1 LEYSL
6 GTLHSF
12 PSEAP
17 VFVAF
22 PSFLFLTSVRT
33 SAAQVLNESACLG
46 QPLQQTTSCAV
57 DALII
62 IFPTQQ
68 FRLSSSPRLSPFGS
82 ILGHTFTMKNTS
94 TTSLGMALLLVTSV
108 RRLSTV
114 LPTNPNTQQV
124 VADAGMNLHNNN
136 IALNVRG
143 RRIEDLVYGIDR
155 SQEKDARDVN
165 AQRQGSSQGLGPI
178 LASDIN
184 TSNIGGDLANQLAA
198 GIGQGAVPVDP
209 NTNNIGGNLANQAAG
224 VVGPQPATAVNAPG
238 NAPPLPP
245 AGLAPPAGEAI
256 PPPPPAGLAPPP
268 GEAPAGPLA
277 NEARPAPP
285 AQLAPPPVLQ
295 PIGTGDLDTT
305 NIGGDLA
312 NQIAGG
318 GAKPIEQAQ
327 AEATGK
333 DAGVAIEVKQ
343 TTIVLPNG
351 QQIVTEIVQP
361 KPQGQETAAPPA
373 QTQAPAASPPA
384 PPAEAQPTQAPEQ
397 APVSSIAASKNATV
411 CSLHLFKWYH

>member
-1 LEYSL
+1 
-6 GTLHSF
+6 
-12 PSEAP
+12 
-17 VFVAF
+17 
-22 PSFLFLTSVRT
+22 
-33 SAAQVLNESACLG
+33 
-46 QPLQQTTSCAV
+46 
-57 DALII
+57 
-62 IFPTQQ
+62 
-68 FRLSSSPRLSPFGS
+68 
-82 ILGHTFTMKNTS
+82 MKNTT
-94 TTSLGMALLLVTSV
+94 TTSLSVALLLITSV
-108 RRLSTV
+108 RRLSTA

-136 IALNVRG
+136 IALDVRG

-198 GIGQGAVPVDP
+198 GVGQGAVPVDF

-224 VVGPQPATAVNAPG
+224 VVGPQPATEVNGPGNATAVNAPG

-245 AGLAPPAGEAI
+245 AGLAPPTGEALPPASPPPPGLAPPAGEASAAGANLIAGAI

-285 AQLAPPPVLQ
+285 AQQAPPPVLQ

-312 NQIAGG
+312 NQVAGG
-318 GAKPIEQAQ
+318 GAKPIEQTQ
-327 AEATGK
+327 AEATGNG
-333 DAGVAIEVKQ
+333 AGVAIEIKQ

-351 QQIVTEIVQP
+351 QQIVTQIVQP

-373 QTQAPAASPPA
+373 QNQAPAASPPA
-384 PPAEAQPTQAPEQ
+384 PPAEAKPTQ
-397 APVSSIAASKNATV
+397 APVSSTAESKTAAV
-411 CSLHLFKWYH
+411 CSNPTSQGGITDTV

>member
-1 LEYSL
+1 
-6 GTLHSF
+6 
-12 PSEAP
+12 
-17 VFVAF
+17 
-22 PSFLFLTSVRT
+22 
-33 SAAQVLNESACLG
+33 
-46 QPLQQTTSCAV
+46 
-57 DALII
+57 
-62 IFPTQQ
+62 
-68 FRLSSSPRLSPFGS
+68 
-82 ILGHTFTMKNTS
+82 MKNTT
-94 TTSLGMALLLVTSV
+94 TTSLSVALLLITSV
-108 RRLSTV
+108 RRLSTA
-114 LPTNPNTQQV
+114 LSTNPNTQQV

-136 IALNVRG
+136 IALDVRG
-143 RRIEDLVYGIDR
+143 RRIEDLVYGTDR
-155 SQEKDARDVN
+155 SQEKDARDLN

-245 AGLAPPAGEAI
+245 AGLAPPAGEALPPPASPPPPGLAPPAGEAPAAGANPI
-256 PPPPPAGLAPPP
+256 AGAILPPPPAGLAPPP

-333 DAGVAIEVKQ
+333 GAGVAIEVKQ

-351 QQIVTEIVQP
+351 QQIVTQIVQP

-384 PPAEAQPTQAPEQ
+384 PPAEAKPTQ
-397 APVSSIAASKNATV
+397 APVSSTAESKTAAV
-411 CSLHLFKWYH
+411 CSIQLVKGYH

>member
-1 LEYSL
+1 
-6 GTLHSF
+6 
-12 PSEAP
+12 
-17 VFVAF
+17 
-22 PSFLFLTSVRT
+22 
-33 SAAQVLNESACLG
+33 
-46 QPLQQTTSCAV
+46 
-57 DALII
+57 
-62 IFPTQQ
+62 
-68 FRLSSSPRLSPFGS
+68 
-82 ILGHTFTMKNTS
+82 MKNTT
-94 TTSLGMALLLVTSV
+94 TTSLSVALLLITSV
-108 RRLSTV
+108 RRLSTA

-136 IALNVRG
+136 IALDVRG

-198 GIGQGAVPVDP
+198 GIGQGAVPVDL

-245 AGLAPPAGEAI
+245 AGEALPPPASPPPPGLASPAGEVPAAGANPIAGAI

-312 NQIAGG
+312 NQVAGG

-327 AEATGK
+327 AEASDKG
-333 DAGVAIEVKQ
+333 AGVAIEVKQ

-351 QQIVTEIVQP
+351 QQIVTEIVQQIT
-361 KPQGQETAAPPA
+361 KGQGAAPPA
-373 QTQAPAASPPA
+373 QTEAPAAAPSA
-384 PPAEAQPTQAPEQ
+384 PPAEAQPTKAPEQ
-397 APVSSIAASKNATV
+397 APVSSIAQSKNATV
-411 CSLHLFKWYH
+411 CSIHLVKWYH

>member
-1 LEYSL
+1 
-6 GTLHSF
+6 
-12 PSEAP
+12 
-17 VFVAF
+17 
-22 PSFLFLTSVRT
+22 
-33 SAAQVLNESACLG
+33 
-46 QPLQQTTSCAV
+46 
-57 DALII
+57 
-62 IFPTQQ
+62 
-68 FRLSSSPRLSPFGS
+68 
-82 ILGHTFTMKNTS
+82 MKNTT
-94 TTSLGMALLLVTSV
+94 TTSLSVALLLITSV
-108 RRLSTV
+108 RRLSTA

-136 IALNVRG
+136 IALGVRG
-143 RRIEDLVYGIDR
+143 RRIEDLVYGTDR

-198 GIGQGAVPVDP
+198 GIGQGAVPVEL

-224 VVGPQPATAVNAPG
+224 VIGPQPATAANAPG

-245 AGLAPPAGEAI
+245 AGLASPAGEVPAAGANPIAGAI

-268 GEAPAGPLA
+268 GGAPAGPLA

-333 DAGVAIEVKQ
+333 GAGVAIEVKQ

-351 QQIVTEIVQP
+351 QQIVTEIVQS
-361 KPQGQETAAPPA
+361 KPQGQETAAPPD